1 MSVQCSGR
9 GGFARGGGHKFEPQQ
24 PRSVATLRE
33 KHVTCDGDEWV
44 AGWWG
49 HPPALWF
56 RGSCGHPPA
65 RIVIS
70 TGIRLPAGSDENGS
84 DTNGYTSIR
93 IQIVIF
99 SRTRIRTQI
108 VPDTDT
114 NTDRAQIVS
123 TYGCGSN
130 T

>member
-1 MSVQCSGR
+1 MPHYL
-9 GGFARGGGHKFEPQQ
+9 ATGGGMAC
-24 PRSVATLRE
+24 SVGELAAVLAVLAPVLSSR
-33 KHVTCDGDEWV
+33 
-44 AGWWG
+44 
-49 HPPALWF
+49 
-56 RGSCGHPPA
+56 
-65 RIVIS
+65 
-70 TGIRLPAGSDENGS
+70 SDENGS

>member
-56 RGSCGHPPA
+56 RGSGGHPPA
-65 RIVIS
+65 KIVIS
-70 TGIRLPAGSDENGS
+70 TGIRLPAGVAPASTNRFWPSVPECFRAFPSAFDTGGS
-84 DTNGYTSIR
+84 MW
-93 IQIVIF
+93 Q
-99 SRTRIRTQI
+99 
-108 VPDTDT
+108 P
-114 NTDRAQIVS
+114 
-123 TYGCGSN
+123 
-130 T
+130 